1 MIRAALV
8 IDIPFYREGLAALL
22 GQSADVTVV
31 GSSSGDEDVAALVTL
46 ESPDVVLLDIGA
58 ACARETLGALRGLAT
73 PPRVV
78 ALALSETPE
87 SIAEWAR
94 AGVMGYI
101 SRSASLADLLQC
113 VRCVVRG
120 EAYCSPRVMA
130 ILLHR
135 FAEIEGRSPLPPLRS
150 ADLTARERE
159 ILDLV
164 GRGLSNKVIAARL
177 HISHATA
184 KNHVHHILEKLQLRS
199 RAEVAA
205 YLHANNPGSGAAQSP
220 SRGA

>member
-1 MIRAALV
+1 VIRAALV

-22 GQSADVTVV
+22 SQSADVTVV
-31 GSSSGDEDVAALVTL
+31 GSPAGDEEVAALVTR

-58 ACARETLGALRGLAT
+58 AGAHETLATLRVLAT
-73 PPRVV
+73 PPRIV

-87 SIAEWAR
+87 SIAEWAG

-101 SRSASLADLLQC
+101 SRSAGLADVLQC
-113 VRCVVRG
+113 LRCVVRG

-135 FAEIEGRSPLPPLRS
+135 FAALEGRLPLAPARS
-150 ADLTARERE
+150 AGLTAREHE

-184 KNHVHHILEKLQLRS
+184 KNHVHHILDKLQLRS

-205 YLHANNPGSGAAQSP
+205 YLHTQGKGRGAAEVPPRS
-220 SRGA
+220 A